1 MNTEQKISQIDK
13 LKRQKETLLAKIQKE
28 EARLKQQERKN
39 DTRRKI
45 LLGSLLLDK
54 LNKEGSFESIRQE
67 LDIFL
72 TRNNDRTLFN
82 LSPIE
87 NEATPT

>member
-54 LNKEGSFESIRQE
+54 LKKEGSFESIRQE
-67 LDIFL
+67 LDVFL
-72 TRNNDRTLFN
+72 TRNNDRTLFD

-87 NEATPT
+87 NEATST